1 MRTFGHNVGAKVKPA
16 KPGSGETG
24 VRVQYRTTQS
34 AWIAGVPHGR
44 RRVFAKRRFSSARFV
59 RALAATENQQ
69 RILEI
74 AADFDSASLSTALTA
89 AGRLQDALQAHL
101 QALIDVDHFKR
112 IDDQFGHLAGD
123 QALVHVAE
131 VLPSCLRRDDVLV
144 RWGGEEFLWLAHDAS
159 VELAPELC

>member
-1 MRTFGHNVGAKVKPA
+1 
-16 KPGSGETG
+16 
-24 VRVQYRTTQS
+24 
-34 AWIAGVPHGR
+34 
-44 RRVFAKRRFSSARFV
+44 VFAKRRFSSARFV